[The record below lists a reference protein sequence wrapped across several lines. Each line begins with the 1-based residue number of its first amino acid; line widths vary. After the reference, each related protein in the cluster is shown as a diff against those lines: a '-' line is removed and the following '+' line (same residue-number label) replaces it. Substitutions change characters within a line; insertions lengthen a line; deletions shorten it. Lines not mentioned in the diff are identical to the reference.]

1 MNTVV
6 IPQIATDDELSYRFL
21 EGLKK
26 YNLKL
31 EEIKNPEKW
40 KPRGGSQG
48 PGKRYF
54 EQCFPDWELPEQQDH
69 CVCGH
74 AIKDNRYLYNE
85 ETDRFLVLGNCCIKR
100 FLPQTGTR
108 RCQDCN
114 EPHKRRTGNLCK
126 DCEGVRQTMIDNDR
140 RGVGYNSDA

>member
-1 MNTVV
+1 MNTVIV
-6 IPQIATDDELSYRFL
+6 PQSTLDDDLSRRFL

-31 EEIKNPEKW
+31 EEIKNPERW

-48 PGKRYF
+48 AAKRYYQ
-54 EQCFPDWELPEQQDH
+54 QCFPDWEMPAQQDH

-85 ETDRFLVLGNCCIKR
+85 EVDMFLVLGNCCIKR
-100 FLPQTGTR
+100 FLPGTGTR
-108 RCQDCN
+108 RCQVCN
-114 EPHKRRTGNLCK
+114 EPHKRRKVNVCHK
-126 DCEGVRQTMIDNDR
+126 CEGEAHHLNRVIKSP
-140 RGVGYNSDA
+140 VGA